1 MFIRRDLFNDIKKH
15 LEKEEIT
22 ILIGA
27 RQVGKTTLLKQ
38 LQRELENKKI
48 PTIYLNLDIE
58 QDFELLSS
66 QNKLLQK
73 LRFHFGEQRSYVFI
87 DEIQRKENAGLFLK
101 GLYDMGLP
109 YKFIVS
115 GSGSLEIKAKLKES
129 LAGRKKQFVLH
140 PISFRELVDYRTE
153 YKFSDRLK
161 EFLKVENRRSYDL
174 LVEYL
179 NFGGYP
185 KIILS
190 SDLKEK
196 YDYFDEITQAYF
208 ERDLNYLLNFDSPQV
223 YTLMLKVLASH
234 LGKVLNYNQLARILN
249 LNIYKVKKLLWFAEQ
264 TFIMHLQTPFYRNRL
279 KELRRSP
286 VVYFEDIGLAAYANR
301 TMGKMFEPEDLAFA
315 FQNFVFQKLKDYCDK
330 NHFVLHY
337 WRTSDGAEVDFVIN
351 TGLKVVPVEVKFKH
365 LKKPVYGK
373 SLLSFIKTYKPENAY
388 IINLNMVKSMKF
400 EHTCIHFV
408 PWYEIVCNLKGLLQL

>member
-1 MFIRRDLFNDIKKH
+1 M
-15 LEKEEIT
+15 
-22 ILIGA
+22 
-27 RQVGKTTLLKQ
+27 
-38 LQRELENKKI
+38 
-48 PTIYLNLDIE
+48 DIE
-58 QDFELLSS
+58 QDFELLTS

-73 LRFHFGEQRSYVFI
+73 LRFHFGEQRGYVFI

-140 PISFRELVDYRTE
+140 PISFKELIDYRTE

-161 EFLKVENRRSYDL
+161 EFLKVETDRAFDL

-185 KIILS
+185 KIVLS
-190 SDLKEK
+190 QTLQDK
-196 YDYFDEITQAYF
+196 YDYFDELTQAYF

-234 LGKVLNYNQLARILN
+234 LGKVLNYNQLSQILN
-249 LNIYKVKKLLWFAEQ
+249 LGVYKVKKLLWFAEQ
-264 TFIMHLQTPFYRNRL
+264 TFIIHLLTPFHRNRL
-279 KELRRSP
+279 KELRQSP
-286 VVYFEDIGLAAYANR
+286 VVYFEDIGLVAYANR
-301 TMGKMFEPEDLAFA
+301 TMGNMLEPEVLAFV
-315 FQNFVFQKLKDYCDK
+315 FQNFVFQRLKNYCDK
-330 NHFVLHY
+330 NHYVLHY

-351 TGLKVVPVEVKFKH
+351 TGLEVIPVEVKFKQ
-365 LKKPVYGK
+365 LKKPVFGR
-373 SLLSFIKTYKPENAY
+373 SLLSFIKTYKPKNAY
-388 IINLNMVKSMKF
+388 IINLNLDQTVNY
-400 EHTCIHFV
+400 EDTYIHFV
-408 PWYEIVCNLKGLLQL
+408 PWYEIAIDNERITNA